1 MMNKLRFID
10 SGLRTGRENI
20 ALDAA
25 MLEARKIGAIPN
37 TLRFIHFK
45 PVALVGRHQD
55 VSQEVNIAACNES
68 GVEIGRRIT
77 GGGAIYFDEGQLG
90 WALICDKKSLG
101 TPNLAEITQKICE
114 AAAKALCKLGVNA
127 KFRPRNDIE
136 VDGKKISGTGGFFD
150 DDILMYQGTV
160 LIDLDPQKMARVLN
174 LPVNKLSQQDNKD
187 MASRVTCLKKE
198 LGFIPTLSDIKSA
211 FISAFQDEM
220 GFEIYE
226 DVISHVENKLALDCY
241 NDEIG
246 TDEFV
251 YELNDLGRDAGVYC
265 GLNKTKGGVVKVFL
279 RKEGPQNERIREVVF
294 TGDFFI
300 TPPRVIMDLEASLR
314 GTKLEEIETN
324 IQSFFENVKDLGLL
338 SIAPQDFANAIKMS
352 EKLS

>member
-1 MMNKLRFID
+1 MNKLRFID

-55 VSQEVNIAACNES
+55 VSQEVNIAACDEF

-136 VDGKKISGTGGFFD
+136 VEGKKISGTGGFFD

-174 LPVNKLSQQDNKD
+174 LPVNKLSHQDNKD

-198 LGFIPTLSDIKSA
+198 LGFVPELSQIKAA
-211 FISAFQDEM
+211 FIDAFQEEM
-220 GFEIYE
+220 GFEIFE
-226 DVISHVENKLALDCY
+226 DAISHVEEKLALDFY

-251 YELNDLGRDAGVYC
+251 YELNDLGRDAQVYC
-265 GLNKTKGGVVKVFL
+265 GVNKTKGGVVKVFL
-279 RKEGPQNERIREVVF
+279 RKEGPQDERIREVIF

-300 TPPRVIMDLEASLR
+300 TPPRVIMDLEAALR
-314 GTKLEEIETN
+314 GTKIDEIENN
-324 IQSFFENVKDLGLL
+324 IQIFFENVKDLGLL
-338 SIAPQDFANAIKMS
+338 SIAPQDFADAIKMA